1 LFSLGELLWNGRNCA
16 CVRPG
21 LSAGRK
27 RWTIAPMDSDRFRLE
42 LADQGKT
49 IWARADQ
56 TLLQSLLAAGLP
68 WTSSCRNGSCRSCL
82 GRIEAGAVR
91 YLVPWPGLSAEEK
104 AEGLVL
110 PCVACPTSDLRL
122 RFVGI

>member
-1 LFSLGELLWNGRNCA
+1 
-16 CVRPG
+16 
-21 LSAGRK
+21 
-27 RWTIAPMDSDRFRLE
+27 MDNDHFRLE
-42 LADQGKT
+42 LAGQGQT
-49 IWARADQ
+49 IMAPANR

-82 GRIEAGAVR
+82 GRLESGAVR